1 MSDQRFIL
9 EMGFGTDQYGGDYTK
24 AAIRA
29 VDDAIR
35 KVAIPM
41 FAGLGIDTNDMRVQV
56 TIGVADPDAVDVA
69 AIAAHMPRGR
79 AEVKIVQGGL
89 NVENPQVDQTLVV
102 ATAAVEAF
110 LPRQR

>member
-9 EMGFGTDQYGGDYTK
+9 EMGFGTDQYGQDYTK

-41 FAGLGIDTNDMRVQV
+41 FGSLGISTDQMRVQV
-56 TIGVADPDAVDVA
+56 TVGVEEPEALDLA
-69 AIAAHMPRGR
+69 AITNHMPRGR
-79 AEVKIVQGGL
+79 AQVRAVKGGL
-89 NVENPQVDQTLVV
+89 NVKNPDTGDIIVA

-110 LPRQR
+110 LPLQK

>member
-1 MSDQRFIL
+1 MSDQRFLL
-9 EMGFGTDQYGGDYTK
+9 EMGFGTDQYGRDYTK

-41 FAGLGIDTNDMRVQV
+41 FSGLGIDTSEMRVQV
-56 TIGVADPDAVDVA
+56 TIGVAEPGAVDA
-69 AIAAHMPRGR
+69 DAIAAHMPRGR
-79 AEVKIVQGGL
+79 AEVNVVHGGL
-89 NVENPQVDQTLVV
+89 NVENPQVDQTLVI